1 MSVCI
6 AQILRF
12 TLKKNQVTEHWQLE
26 AIGAAR
32 KAQVLELMHELGYSD
47 KVRSKGKKR
56 EGRQRDE
63 KERITCCNNLR
74 SFLFDIMYHHI
85 HTHKFDMYIF
95 YIHMHTAWITRTVL
109 QFYRKQ
115 FFWIGSL
122 WSTRHGITTLAA
134 WLTGFEFYT
143 QAQPAKDWRC
153 CYVLILMVGDE
164 EVYTKVGET
173 MTIISEG
180 WGWWHPVLHH
190 HVGCRR
196 TSYSEE
202 RVTLRHSGPRK
213 TWRVEKGSSLI
224 PLQRTHIH
232 TTCWF
237 WIVWIIC
244 ALIFS
249 CINEVTAPDFSYS
262 TCSYS
267 IWLLY
272 SLPL

>member
-1 MSVCI
+1 
-6 AQILRF
+6 
-12 TLKKNQVTEHWQLE
+12 
-26 AIGAAR
+26 
-32 KAQVLELMHELGYSD
+32 
-47 KVRSKGKKR
+47 
-56 EGRQRDE
+56 
-63 KERITCCNNLR
+63 
-74 SFLFDIMYHHI
+74 
-85 HTHKFDMYIF
+85 MYIF

-272 SLPL
+272 SLHEPKFVYCRVSQLDASLDHMLLNYLAIICIYIYLSGWCIFMTIRWILEASQYEEIEHVVPW